1 MVISVHGNSDTRP
14 LNTVEDISLNTLD
27 GLGSLNSLKNLVPS
41 SLDKSP
47 DFLPLTLYFKNKA
60 ETDKAYQPPPSYPS
74 SSTSSSNTV
83 EASEAD
89 NIRNNIFY
97 KANVMTLYLYDSNIL
112 HSWSHSFILE
122 SVSSRRKVKR
132 FPGKS
137 NKHPDPQP
145 DQRLVTGRFSPDS
158 RPVPRTPNLVLD
170 NNNNNNNNSH
180 LELEVGIN
188 QQ

>member
-1 MVISVHGNSDTRP
+1 M
-14 LNTVEDISLNTLD
+14 
-27 GLGSLNSLKNLVPS
+27 
-41 SLDKSP
+41 
-47 DFLPLTLYFKNKA
+47 
-60 ETDKAYQPPPSYPS
+60 
-74 SSTSSSNTV
+74 
-83 EASEAD
+83 
-89 NIRNNIFY
+89 
-97 KANVMTLYLYDSNIL
+97 
-112 HSWSHSFILE
+112 
-122 SVSSRRKVKR
+122 KR

-145 DQRLVTGRFSPDS
+145 DQRLDTGRFSPDS